1 MTVPTPA
8 SVRKLQESK
17 ASVPDSPQ
25 STSGQARPG
34 QPPTPQEKTLKNS
47 EGRVPRLLVN
57 HPELEQ
63 IMIRL
68 KEDEEINRKHG
79 WYDRN
84 RHGKQNSSK
93 KHGKKPSRSRA
104 SQAPSTGTSSNEK

>member
-17 ASVPDSPQ
+17 ASVPDSQQ
-25 STSGQARPG
+25 STSGPARPG
-34 QPPTPQEKTLKNS
+34 QPPTSPEKTLKNA

-63 IMIRL
+63 TMIRL

-84 RHGKQNSSK
+84 RN
-93 KHGKKPSRSRA
+93 GKKPLPKGTKPNPPRGRR
-104 SQAPSTGTSSNEK
+104 TGTSSNEK